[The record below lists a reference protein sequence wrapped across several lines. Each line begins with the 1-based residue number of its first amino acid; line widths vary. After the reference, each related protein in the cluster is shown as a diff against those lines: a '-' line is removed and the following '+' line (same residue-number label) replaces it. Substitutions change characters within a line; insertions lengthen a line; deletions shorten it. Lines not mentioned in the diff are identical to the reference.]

1 MSIQTKGKTP
11 SKAKKWLI
19 PAVALLLLGAIVF
32 AIVWSSI
39 DHSYRYDK
47 KDLSPFFDAT
57 LLDKD
62 ALAALD
68 VRVDTTVTKDKIL
81 DRAQKNLVDLDTAKE
96 ESRKLYGKKTDPIF
110 NDVVWLY
117 YEVFKLDGENDE
129 IADTDKPVMSNT
141 AITDPAAATVV
152 RLGSG
157 TLAPALETLL
167 IDYGNFATRFER
179 NSDDE
184 DDFTFGQNL
193 VLTVKATYEQDGATA
208 DYIKS
213 KTHTYYYKADAAP
226 ADDVANDSYVTDYA
240 AKFDLGVS
248 DTTVNGKFVDAL
260 RAKLSDTANC
270 EVGTT
275 LTFDLD
281 GIVVKEGA
289 AAQEVSFEVKITSA
303 IKVEQKTMKIKLPEK
318 LTYKGADDKS
328 TELAKDSWIVFNVM
342 VESVASLNEKNV
354 KALMGNA
361 LTEDLTP
368 GENQTRDEKYAEYY
382 LDYTEG
388 VLIDEYLKDT
398 KEKDLDGL
406 KTVIRNA
413 LWKKIAAEYATS
425 GKIISYPES
434 EIARY
439 YKTAL
444 NNYEYEYN
452 TNSTNLKTYKNLNE
466 YILRSAFGK
475 TSTEIAEW
483 NEEKRE
489 AEIRALIEKDAKDQ
503 IARKLVLFS
512 LADVLEVSVG
522 RKDMKAAK
530 ETLYDAT
537 YTQYFNM
544 YKQLLSGT
552 YKDNDLEAYSAAYA
566 ESYAAAAVD
575 GLTDAYLRE
584 YATMEKVLETLLPDP
599 ITYAETHVTWT
610 LSGEAD
616 KAE

>member
-47 KDLSPFFDAT
+47 EDLSSFFDAT

-81 DRAQKNLVDLDTAKE
+81 ARAQEKLIALDSAKE
-96 ESRKLYGKKTDPIF
+96 ASRPLYGKKTDPIF

-117 YEVFKLDGENDE
+117 YEVFKVDDATGANPTL
-129 IADTDKPVMSNT
+129 VMSNT
-141 AITDPAAATVV
+141 AITDAKAATVV

-157 TLAPALETLL
+157 SLSSALETLL
-167 IDYGNFATRFER
+167 IDYPSFATKFER
-179 NSDDE
+179 KSDAGDT
-184 DDFTFGQNL
+184 FTFGENL
-193 VLTVKATYEQDGATA
+193 VLTVKATYQQDGATA

-213 KTHTYYYKADAAP
+213 KSYTYYYKADTATVDDAAS
-226 ADDVANDSYVTDYA
+226 DSNVTDYEA
-240 AKFDLGVS
+240 TFSLGVT
-248 DTTVNGKFVDAL
+248 DTTADTKFVAAL
-260 RAKLSDTANC
+260 RQKLSDAANC
-270 EVGTT
+270 KVGTT

-281 GIVVKEGA
+281 GIVVKDGT
-289 AAQEVSFEVKITSA
+289 AAQEVSVEVKIDSA
-303 IKVEQKTMKIKLPEK
+303 IKVEKKSMTTKLPEK
-318 LTYKGADDKS
+318 LTYKGADEASK
-328 TELAKDSWIVFNVM
+328 ELAKDSYVIFNVM
-342 VESVASLNEKNV
+342 VESVASLNETNV
-354 KALMGNA
+354 KALLGDA
-361 LTEDLTP
+361 LTTDLTP
-368 GENQTRDEKYAEYY
+368 GENQTRDEKYAEHY
-382 LDYTEG
+382 LDYTKG
-388 VLIDEYLKDT
+388 VLIDEYLADAK
-398 KEKDLDGL
+398 KNNEEGL
-406 KTVIRNA
+406 KEAIRYA
-413 LWKKIAAEYATS
+413 LWNKIAKDFATAD
-425 GKIISYPES
+425 KIVSYPES
-434 EIARY
+434 EIERY
-439 YKTAL
+439 YKTAI

-483 NEEKRE
+483 SEEKRE
-489 AEIRALIEKDAKDQ
+489 TEIRALIETEAKEQ

-512 LADVLEVSVG
+512 LADVLGVSAD

-530 ETLYDAT
+530 EELYAAT
-537 YTQYFNM
+537 YTQYYNM
-544 YKQLLSGT
+544 YVQILSGT
-552 YKDNDLEAYSAAYA
+552 YQDADLKAYSAAYA

-575 GLTDAYLRE
+575 ALTDSYLRE
-584 YATMEKVLETLLPDP
+584 YATLEKVLETLLPEP
-599 ITYAETHVTWT
+599 LTYAESHVTWT

-616 KAE
+616 TAE